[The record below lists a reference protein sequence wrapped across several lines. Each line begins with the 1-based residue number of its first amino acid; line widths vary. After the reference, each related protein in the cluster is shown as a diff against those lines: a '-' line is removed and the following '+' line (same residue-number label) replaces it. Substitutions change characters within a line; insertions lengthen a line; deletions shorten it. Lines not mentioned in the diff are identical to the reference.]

1 MLKQLTGYFSNTKK
15 FSNLFKKH
23 LDNKEAITNIL
34 SEIIITLG
42 VVLIVGGIYLMIL
55 DPSSS
60 NQTLQTTVA
69 AKTVI
74 NTTAWIPGIPF
85 FVNDLA
91 NCSITAIGLVSWLMG
106 INLLLTGLGLWVR
119 HGLARLVALSIF
131 CLSASVQFVQFLLF
145 GIIGSPNSVVLLIL
159 DAVILYL
166 LFTKVDSHK
175 IKLKQVQMI

>member
-1 MLKQLTGYFSNTKK
+1 MLRQLTGYLSNTKK
-15 FSNLFKKH
+15 FSNWFKKH
-23 LDNKEAITNIL
+23 LDNKEAITNVL

-42 VVLIVGGIYLMIL
+42 VVLIVGGIYLMVL

-69 AKTVI
+69 AKSVI
-74 NTTAWIPGIPF
+74 NTTAWIPGLPF
-85 FVNDLA
+85 FMNDIQ

-119 HGLARLVALSIF
+119 HGLARLAALSIF
-131 CLSASVQFVQFLLF
+131 CLSAVVQLVQFLLE

-159 DAVILYL
+159 DAVIVYL
-166 LFTKVDSHK
+166 LLRKVDSHT
-175 IKLKQVQMI
+175 IKLKPVQPI